1 MSAGWLLL
9 APTSWAIITA
19 RKSTLKKDKRI
30 LLTQLH
36 AATVFLGVVC
46 ATLGGVAIY
55 LNKVRVHV
63 LLCFDEKK
71 WSIRSAPS
79 IWLK

>member
-19 RKSTLKKDKRI
+19 RKSTLKKEKRV

-55 LNKVRVHV
+55 LNKVCH
-63 LLCFDEKK
+63 
-71 WSIRSAPS
+71 SIYRRFASDYQPPPF
-79 IWLK
+79 